1 MLVGVLK
8 QKYLSLKYTH
18 VQINES
24 ERSSRRQLEANLL
37 FNSESDCTVFASYEH
52 CTTALIKREVIF
64 MKMKVI

>member
-37 FNSESDCTVFASYEH
+37 FKFVIALFLPRTSIASLH
-52 CTTALIKREVIF
+52 S
-64 MKMKVI
+64 